1 MRNLLHF
8 ILSKTQ
14 YYQSI
19 QIRDTSQ
26 YYTTSRPNRDVNRM
40 QSIRSIFFS
49 MFSHLFLI
57 ERESYL
63 APAWPGFCCC
73 CRAAPNRGG
82 GVRILRATR
91 DLLRT

>member
-1 MRNLLHF
+1 
-8 ILSKTQ
+8 
-14 YYQSI
+14 
-19 QIRDTSQ
+19 
-26 YYTTSRPNRDVNRM
+26 
-40 QSIRSIFFS
+40 

-73 CRAAPNRGG
+73 CLAAPNRGG